1 MAERVTPQ
9 WKPEGWHSITPR
21 LVAREPAALVQ
32 FLKDVFGARGE
43 FTSDMPSQLQIGD
56 SIVMV
61 SGTGPRE
68 LTSSFLYLYVED
80 ADGTYQRALK
90 AGAKSIE
97 EPADM
102 PYGDRRAMIEDP
114 GSNVWQIATRQRPRF
129 SMP

>member
-1 MAERVTPQ
+1 MHE
-9 WKPEGWHSITPR
+9 WKPEGRHSITPR
-21 LVAREPAALVQ
+21 LVARDPAELVR
-32 FLKDVFGARGE
+32 FLRDVFGASGE
-43 FTSDMPSQLQIGD
+43 FTSDVPSEIQIGD

-68 LTSSFLYLYVED
+68 ATSSFLYVYVED
-80 ADGTYQRALK
+80 ADAVYQRAMK

-114 GSNVWQIATRQRPRF
+114 GSNVWQIATHRRARCAD
-129 SMP
+129 